1 MFIKVSKSKGI
12 EYVNIVEGYR
22 DKATKKVK
30 HRNVASLGR
39 LDSLRPSLEAL
50 GAKLLSLAGVSSNEF
65 NPDAFGEGTPLNYG
79 YLVYKKL
86 WANLKLD
93 NLFVNIKSAHKRL
106 QYSLNDEAFLLTMQR
121 LIEPMSKLATFHQ
134 QGHYY
139 CLPEVKLENI
149 YRCLS
154 ILSSNKELIEQHI
167 FSHIDHGD
175 AVDILFY
182 DVTTFAFQSVKQDE
196 IREFGFSKDQKF
208 NEVQVVMGLFIS
220 NSGLPVGYELFP
232 GNTFDARTLI
242 DALKLIEN
250 RLAIRRVVIVADR
263 GINSKL
269 NLKYIKDAGYEYI
282 VASKI
287 KGMKKAVKD
296 QIFTNDGYTDLKID
310 AENIKAKVIDY
321 ENWIQD
327 EKGKK
332 EALKEQLVLTWSE
345 KRAAKDAMDR
355 KRLINKAEKLL
366 ANPSTIN
373 QQLKQGGRKYLKA
386 DSSGKSSYYL
396 DAEMIKQH
404 EVYDGYYGIQCSDR
418 DLPAEQII
426 NAYHKLWVI
435 EDAFRTMKSS
445 LEARPVFHWN
455 PERIKGHFV
464 SCYLAFTLERLLEA
478 ELKKSDVI
486 ASPDRIRN
494 ALKEATVVSVD
505 IGGEQFY
512 LKTKTSDLAK
522 IIFAISDISI
532 KKNLLTKKQ
541 LLASLKLK

>member
-22 DKATKKVK
+22 DKVTKQVK

-50 GAKLLSLAGVSSNEF
+50 GTKLLSLAGVSLNNL
-65 NPDAFGEGTPLNYG
+65 NPDAFSEGTKFNYG

-86 WANLKLD
+86 WAKLNLDKL
-93 NLFVNIKSAHKRL
+93 FASIKSTHKRL
-106 QYSLNDEAFLLTMQR
+106 QYSLNDEAFLLTVQR
-121 LIEPMSKLATFHQ
+121 LIEPMNKLATFHQ
-134 QGHYY
+134 QAHYY
-139 CLPEVKLENI
+139 GLPEVKLENI

-154 ILSSNKELIEQHI
+154 ILSSNKELIEKHL

-182 DVTTFAFQSVKQDE
+182 DVTTFAFESVKQDE

-208 NEVQVVMGLFIS
+208 KEVQVVMGLFIS
-220 NSGLPVGYELFP
+220 SSGLPVGYELFP

-242 DALKLIEN
+242 DALKMIEN

-287 KGMKKAVKD
+287 KGMKKAVKE
-296 QIFTNDGYTDLKID
+296 QIFTTDGYSDLKVGSEI
-310 AENIKAKVIDY
+310 IKAKVIDY
-321 ENWIQD
+321 DNWIQD
-327 EKGKK
+327 EEGKK
-332 EALKEQLVLTWSE
+332 EALKEQLVLTWSG

-355 KRLINKAEKLL
+355 KRLVDKAEKLL
-366 ANPSTIN
+366 ATPSAIN
-373 QQLKQGGRKYLKA
+373 QNLKRGGRKYLKA
-386 DSSGKSSYYL
+386 DSSGKESYFL

-404 EVYDGYYGIQCSDR
+404 ELYDGYYGIQCSDR
-418 DLPAEQII
+418 ELPADQVIS
-426 NAYHKLWVI
+426 AYHKLWVI

-478 ELKKSDVI
+478 ELKKVDVI
-486 ASPDRIRN
+486 ASPNSIRN
-494 ALKEATVVSVD
+494 ALKEATVVSFD
-505 IGGEQFY
+505 IGDEQFY
-512 LKTKTSDLAK
+512 LKTKISDLAK
-522 IIFAISDISI
+522 NIFAISDISI

-541 LLASLKLK
+541 LNASLK